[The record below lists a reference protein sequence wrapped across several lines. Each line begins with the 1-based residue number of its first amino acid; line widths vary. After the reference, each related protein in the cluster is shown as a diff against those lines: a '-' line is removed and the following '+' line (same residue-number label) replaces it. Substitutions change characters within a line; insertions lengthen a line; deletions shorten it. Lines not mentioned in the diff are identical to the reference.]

1 MLTASFDNDYHLNRS
16 HIYHG
21 VEGMN
26 APFSLFTRNND
37 AAQSLPM
44 LYSNNLFSLGRE
56 IRIMHAGEEYRLR
69 LTRNNR
75 LILTK

>member
-1 MLTASFDNDYHLNRS
+1 MTGLFDNDYHLNHS
-16 HIYHG
+16 PIYHG
-21 VEGMN
+21 VDGMN
-26 APFSLFTRNND
+26 APFSLFTRNTESHQ
-37 AAQSLPM
+37 ALPM
-44 LYSNNLFSLGRE
+44 LHSNNLFSLGRE

>member
-1 MLTASFDNDYHLNRS
+1 MTGLFDNDYHLNRS

-21 VEGMN
+21 VKGMN

>member
-1 MLTASFDNDYHLNRS
+1 MTGLFDNDYHLNRS
-16 HIYHG
+16 LHTTESNY
-21 VEGMN
+21 MN
-26 APFSLFTRNND
+26 APFSLFTRNTESHH
-37 AAQSLPM
+37 ALPM
-44 LYSNNLFSLGRE
+44 LHSNNLFSLGRE